1 MDDNTD
7 RASDSLYGG
16 GNLYINQQSQS
27 LNVYSLHTKPHRS
40 SWLLE
45 GRVACLV
52 NRLRHK
58 HRESPVGAA
67 AAAAAAAAGGGLGGA
82 GVISQRRSTET
93 VAVPLCGRIGVGP
106 SEVLGPGPNN
116 GFGLTS
122 DGVEFGLF
130 DRRGDETCL
139 CLSNREVLASFK
151 WGPR

>member
-1 MDDNTD
+1 M
-7 RASDSLYGG
+7 
-16 GNLYINQQSQS
+16 QQ
-27 LNVYSLHTKPHRS
+27 LGVGDPAGRHVVGVE
-40 SWLLE
+40 LE
-45 GRVACLV
+45 GHEGEDAHA
-52 NRLRHK
+52 RH
-58 HRESPVGAA
+58 H
-67 AAAAAAAAGGGLGGA
+67 AGGEVLGGAPQAEVEGTDVREGLEEGRFERLGGGA